1 MQISTNINALN
12 AMKGIQAANAV
23 ITQASE
29 RISTGLRIN
38 RASDDP
44 AGLGMADRLKTQVGS
59 FSKVLDNLSQGTAVT
74 QIVDDSLS
82 RISDLLGY
90 VRVAAVAS
98 ESSTLSS
105 SDRTAYQDAIDAYV
119 SEIDSISSNAV
130 WNGNSLMNTS
140 SSMSI
145 QSGINSGDTTSLT
158 FDKITASEL
167 GVSSLSVSSAANAS
181 SAVDAVDTAIDAVS
195 TYQAYIGAKSKVLS
209 VQSSLA
215 NSNITNYSVAY
226 GRIMNADMAQETS
239 NLASAQIQRDAATA
253 MLAQSGGI
261 NKELVAYLLKSVIN

>member
-12 AMKGIQAANAV
+12 AIKGIYAANAV
-23 ITQASE
+23 IAQSSE
-29 RISTGLRIN
+29 RISTGLKIN
-38 RASDDP
+38 HASDDP
-44 AGLGMADRLKTQVGS
+44 AGLGVANRLKTQVGS
-59 FSKVLDNLSQGTAVT
+59 FTKVLDNLSQGTAVT

-82 RISDLLGY
+82 QISDLLGY
-90 VRVAAVAS
+90 IRVAAVAS
-98 ESSTLSS
+98 ESSSLST
-105 SDRTAYQDAIDAYV
+105 SDRTAYQDEIDAYV

-130 WNGNSLMNTS
+130 WNSTSLMATS

-145 QSGINSGDTTSLT
+145 QSGINSGDTTSLV

-167 GVSSLSVSSAANAS
+167 GVSSLSVTSASDAS
-181 SAVDAVDTAIDAVS
+181 TAVDSVDTAIDAVT
-195 TYQAYIGAKSKVLS
+195 TYQAYIGAKSNVLD
-209 VQSSLA
+209 VQTSLA

-226 GRIMNADMAQETS
+226 GHIMNADMAQETS

-261 NKELVAYLLKSVIN
+261 NKELVAYLLKSVTN